1 MDFVTTAAADRVWWM
16 MILEVEQMVMNNDGD
31 NNGDNDGGNL

>member
-1 MDFVTTAAADRVWWM
+1 MHFVTTAAADRVWWM

>member
-31 NNGDNDGGNL
+31 NNGDNNVGNL